1 MVEENPIAHSLRLLW
16 EGLPEPR
23 KGPRPTLTLDR
34 IVTAAVGVA
43 DAEGIAALSM
53 RRLAAE
59 LGVGTMSL
67 YRYVP
72 GKDELLNLVFDHVSA
87 PGDERP
93 WGGGSWRETLEIS
106 AWGQRALYQAH
117 PWLLQV
123 NGARPVMGPSAV
135 SALEWMMRG
144 LVDLPFGDR
153 EKMMVVTEVD
163 SYVTGS
169 VRAQILYEGAAAESG
184 VTDDE
189 FWTFQLPWLE
199 RAMESGDFPAM
210 AALGE
215 DSFDGT
221 WEEGFALGLRFLLD
235 GIEREVERRTS

>member
-87 PGDERP
+87 PGDEHP

-163 SYVTGS
+163 SYVTGA
-169 VRAQILYEGAAAESG
+169 VRLSGESASRYCGPCSCRGWSGPWSPGTSPPWPRWVRTPSTARGRRASRSGSGSSSTASSARWSAAPR
-184 VTDDE
+184 D
-189 FWTFQLPWLE
+189 LP
-199 RAMESGDFPAM
+199 
-210 AALGE
+210 
-215 DSFDGT
+215 
-221 WEEGFALGLRFLLD
+221 GLLR
-235 GIEREVERRTS
+235 G